1 MRRNVSHYLLPVI
14 AVLVI
19 ALAVAVTGCKKKMA
33 KEEPPPPPPKVE
45 EVAPPA
51 PDTTGQAARE
61 RQATM
66 DADRARI
73 VTVYFDYDKS
83 DIRPEQRDRITT
95 NAEIFRRWTDWPVS
109 IEGHCDE
116 RGTVEYN
123 LALGERRA
131 LAAKQ
136 ALVAAGIEGARLST
150 VSYGEERPAD
160 PGHDETAWGKNRRAE
175 FKTR

>member
-19 ALAVAVTGCKKKMA
+19 ALAVAVTGCKKKMP
-33 KEEPPPPPPKVE
+33 KEAPPPPPRVE
-45 EVAPPA
+45 EVAPPPA

-61 RQATM
+61 QQAAM

-83 DIRPEQRDRITT
+83 EIRADQRDRITT